1 MTLKE
6 NQNFEALTEVTART
20 RDVAG
25 KAVRETSD
33 SNFQR
38 MRICVPA
45 VRAAAKKPYSFYQL
59 PPREVIGI
67 WDYIWK
73 NTEWYEV
80 AHQALYYYQ
89 HKPITKLEFS
99 KIKTWIN
106 RCDCWEHSDDLS
118 KIYAQVVEDNRN
130 WIIPVFETW
139 NRSRSP
145 WKRRQSIV
153 GLIEYASKRKHVL
166 PFSQLIR
173 FVAPLL
179 QDNDYYVQKGIG
191 WTLREIYNVYP
202 AEALVFIEQNLIVL
216 SSQAYSSATEKLAK
230 ETKQRLNS
238 MRKDGRKKT

>member
-1 MTLKE
+1 MKE
-6 NQNFEALTEVTART
+6 KQYFEALTEVTART

-25 KAVRETSD
+25 KTVRETLD

-38 MRICVPA
+38 MRIRVPA

-89 HKPITKLEFS
+89 HKRITKLEFS

-139 NRSRSP
+139 NRSRSL

-166 PFSQLIR
+166 PFRQLIR

-202 AEALVFIEQNLIVL
+202 AEALAFIEQNLIVL
-216 SSQAYSSATEKLAK
+216 SPQAYSSATEKLAK
-230 ETKQRLNS
+230 ETKQHLNS
-238 MRKDGRKKT
+238 IRKDGRKKT